1 MAKPTTDTSMSNPA
15 QTAILGMLSALNPAA
30 AQAWLDLMQESARF
44 MTTRLQQ
51 DIETQKALLAC
62 KSPAELMQVQT
73 EFFKS
78 AAKQYSEHTTRLLK
92 GVEQSAAGNGFA
104 RNYDDVPL

>member
-1 MAKPTTDTSMSNPA
+1 MAKPTTDTSQSNPA
-15 QTAILGMLSALNPAA
+15 QTAILGMLTALNPAG

-44 MTTRLQQ
+44 MTSRLQQ

-62 KSPAELMQVQT
+62 KSLEELMQVQT

-78 AAKQYSEHTTRLLK
+78 AAAQYSEHTTRLLK
-92 GVEQSAAGNGFA
+92 GVEQSAAGSSLA
-104 RNYDDVPL
+104 RKYDDVPL